1 MGLLVCNRCGKM
13 LKVERDIVKED
24 YIQIRKSW
32 GYFSKRDGITQ
43 EFILCEECVESMTRE
58 FVVPAVFSNT
68 KELL

>member
-13 LKVERDIVKED
+13 LKVEHDIVKED

-43 EFILCEECVESMTRE
+43 EFILCEECVESMTQE
-58 FVVPAVFSNT
+58 FAVPAVFSDT